1 MDTKNKSKHKIRTFL
16 FLFIF
21 VFFST
26 ANIAKGEEEEEEDV
40 IDENGINITK
50 WKKDFQRKIYE
61 ESIRELK
68 ILGNVP
74 ISQALKNLIVSTFG
88 DNIANAYFFFY
99 NLEYNQMKD
108 LNLKSK
114 DESPETISKNFE
126 KSVGVSVDGVK
137 NKIVFIGSLSGPAF
151 ISTVLEWCIRHVEE
165 IDYIVFLGDFCDHKN
180 DNDMLYIMSIIFLF
194 TRIFINKVI
203 LIHGDKDYTTR
214 IYVNTDEKLIKK
226 LIDIKLFS
234 EKDGD
239 LYVLEEGW
247 IEELQYFYKSMPY
260 NALFTFENGK
270 RVYCAQNTPPFV
282 IKETEKGEYIID
294 DKEYISGFPS
304 LIHNEDEETFEK
316 HNRAFSNRL
325 LINNTENEK
334 ITKEGSRFLIPE
346 NFYEDFMV
354 ENEINSSVYCGKGN
368 KTILLDNNTRSIK
381 MVNSKILSTGPDS
394 PTGNEEYRNEEE
406 NKASILVVEDDKD
419 FYITAED
426 MLQEKRK

>member
-26 ANIAKGEEEEEEDV
+26 ANIVKGEEEENV

-61 ESIRELK
+61 EIIREQK
-68 ILGNVP
+68 ILKNVP
-74 ISQALKNLIVSTFG
+74 ISQALKNIIVSTFG
-88 DNIANAYFFFY
+88 DNIANAYSFFL
-99 NLEYNQMKD
+99 NLRYNQLKD
-108 LNLKSK
+108 LKLGSEDEDPKPTYK
-114 DESPETISKNFE
+114 DFE
-126 KSVGVSVDGVK
+126 KSVGIKVDNVK

-151 ISTVLEWCIRHVEE
+151 ISTVLEWCIRHVDE
-165 IDYIVFLGDFCDHKN
+165 IDYIVFLGDFCDHKD
-180 DNDMLYIMSIIFLF
+180 DNDMLYIMAIIFLF

-214 IYVNTDEKLIKK
+214 IYANTDEKLIKK

-234 EKDGD
+234 EKDGE

-247 IEELQYFYKSMPY
+247 VEELQYFYKSMPY

-282 IKETEKGEYIID
+282 IKETEKGDYIID
-294 DKEYISGFPS
+294 NKEYISGLPS
-304 LIHNEDEETFEK
+304 IIHNEDEKTFEK

-325 LINNTENEK
+325 LINNTGNEK

-346 NFYEDFMV
+346 KFYEDFMV
-354 ENEINSSVYCGKGN
+354 ENEINSSVYCGKKN
-368 KTILLDNNTRSIK
+368 NTILFDNNTRSIK
-381 MVNSKILSTGPDS
+381 MVNSKIVSKVPDN
-394 PTGNEEYRNEEE
+394 PTGNEEE
-406 NKASILVVEDDKD
+406 NKASILIVEDDKD
-419 FYITAED
+419 FYITADD
-426 MLQEKRK
+426 MLQEKKK

>member
-1 MDTKNKSKHKIRTFL
+1 MNTKNKNKHKIRTFL

-26 ANIAKGEEEEEEDV
+26 ANIVKGEEEENV

-61 ESIRELK
+61 EIIREQK
-68 ILGNVP
+68 ILENVP
-74 ISQALKNLIVSTFG
+74 ISQALKNIIVSTFG
-88 DNIANAYFFFY
+88 DNIANASSFFF
-99 NLEYNQMKD
+99 NLEYNQLKD
-108 LNLKSK
+108 YLNLGSE
-114 DESPETISKNFE
+114 DEAPETTSKNFE
-126 KSVGVSVDGVK
+126 KSVGINVENVK

-151 ISTVLEWCIRHVEE
+151 ISTVLEWCIRHIDE
-165 IDYIVFLGDFCDHKN
+165 IDYIVFLGDFCDHKD

-214 IYVNTDEKLIKK
+214 IYGNTEEELIKK

-234 EKDGD
+234 EKDGE

-247 IEELQYFYKSMPY
+247 VEELQYFYKSMPY

-282 IKETEKGEYIID
+282 IKENEKREYIID
-294 DKEYISGFPS
+294 NKEYISGLPS
-304 LIHNEDEETFEK
+304 LIHKEDEKTFEK

-325 LINNTENEK
+325 LIDNTGNEK

-381 MVNSKILSTGPDS
+381 MVNSKIVSTGPDS
-394 PTGNEEYRNEEE
+394 PTRNEEYRNEEE
-406 NKASILVVEDDKD
+406 NKASILIVEDDKD

-426 MLQEKRK
+426 MLQEKKK

>member
-1 MDTKNKSKHKIRTFL
+1 MDTKNKSKHKIKTFL

-26 ANIAKGEEEEEEDV
+26 ANIVKGEEEENV

-61 ESIRELK
+61 EIIREQK
-68 ILGNVP
+68 ILENVP
-74 ISQALKNLIVSTFG
+74 ISQALKNIIVSTFG
-88 DNIANAYFFFY
+88 DNIANASSFFF
-99 NLEYNQMKD
+99 NLEYNQLKD
-108 LNLKSK
+108 YLNLGSE
-114 DESPETISKNFE
+114 DEAPETTSKNFE
-126 KSVGVSVDGVK
+126 KSVGINVENVK

-165 IDYIVFLGDFCDHKN
+165 IDYIVFLGDFCDHKD

-194 TRIFINKVI
+194 TRIFINKVF

-214 IYVNTDEKLIKK
+214 IYGNTEEELIKK

-234 EKDGD
+234 EKDGE

-247 IEELQYFYKSMPY
+247 VEELQYFYKSMPY

-282 IKETEKGEYIID
+282 IKENEKREYIID
-294 DKEYISGFPS
+294 NKEYISGLPS
-304 LIHNEDEETFEK
+304 LIHKEDEKTFEK

-325 LINNTENEK
+325 LINNTGNEK

-346 NFYEDFMV
+346 KFYEDFMV

-368 KTILLDNNTRSIK
+368 KNILLDNNTRSIK
-381 MVNSKILSTGPDS
+381 MVNSKIVSTGPDS

-406 NKASILVVEDDKD
+406 NKASILIVEDDKD

-426 MLQEKRK
+426 MLQEKKK

>member
-1 MDTKNKSKHKIRTFL
+1 MNTKNKNKHKIRTFL

-26 ANIAKGEEEEEEDV
+26 ANIVKGEEEENV

-61 ESIRELK
+61 EIIREQK

-74 ISQALKNLIVSTFG
+74 ISQALKNIIVSTFG
-88 DNIANAYFFFY
+88 DNIANAYSFFL
-99 NLEYNQMKD
+99 NLRYNQLKD
-108 LNLKSK
+108 LKLGSEDEDPKPTYK
-114 DESPETISKNFE
+114 DFE
-126 KSVGVSVDGVK
+126 KSVGVKVDNVK

-165 IDYIVFLGDFCDHKN
+165 IDYIVFLGDFCDHKD

-214 IYVNTDEKLIKK
+214 IYGNTDEELIKK

-234 EKDGD
+234 EKDGE

-247 IEELQYFYKSMPY
+247 VEELQYFYKSMPY

-282 IKETEKGEYIID
+282 IKKNEKGDYMID
-294 DKEYISGFPS
+294 NKKYVSGLPS
-304 LIHNEDEETFEK
+304 LIHKEDEKTFEK
-316 HNRAFSNRL
+316 HNRTFSNRL
-325 LINNTENEK
+325 LIDNTGNEK
-334 ITKEGSRFLIPE
+334 ITKKGSRFLIPE

-354 ENEINSSVYCGKGN
+354 ENEINSSVYCGKEN
-368 KTILLDNNTRSIK
+368 KTILLDNNARSIK
-381 MVNSKILSTGPDS
+381 MVNSKIVSTGPDS

-406 NKASILVVEDDKD
+406 NKASILIVEDDKD
-419 FYITAED
+419 FYITADD

>member
-1 MDTKNKSKHKIRTFL
+1 MDTKNKNKHKIRTFI

-26 ANIAKGEEEEEEDV
+26 ANTVKGEKEDDC
-40 IDENGINITK
+40 IDENGINIEK
-50 WKKDFQRKIYE
+50 WRKDFQRKIYE

-99 NLEYNQMKD
+99 NLGHNQMKD

-126 KSVGVSVDGVK
+126 KSVGINVDGVK

-165 IDYIVFLGDFCDHKN
+165 IDYIVFLGDFCDHKD

-214 IYVNTDEKLIKK
+214 IYGNTDEELIKK

-234 EKDGD
+234 EKDGE
-239 LYVLEEGW
+239 LYILEEGW

-260 NALFTFENGK
+260 NAIFTFENGK

-294 DKEYISGFPS
+294 DKEYISGLPS
-304 LIHNEDEETFEK
+304 LIHKEDEKTFEK

-325 LINNTENEK
+325 LINNTEKEK

-354 ENEINSSVYCGKGN
+354 ENEINSSVYCGNVN
-368 KTILLDNNTRSIK
+368 KTILLDDNTRSIK
-381 MVNSKILSTGPDS
+381 MVNSKIVSTVPDS

-406 NKASILVVEDDKD
+406 NKSSILIVEDDKD

-426 MLQEKRK
+426 MLQEKENKQ

>member
-1 MDTKNKSKHKIRTFL
+1 MDTKNKNKHKIRTFL

-26 ANIAKGEEEEEEDV
+26 ANIGKGEEEKEEDV

-61 ESIRELK
+61 EIIREQK
-68 ILGNVP
+68 ILKNVP
-74 ISQALKNLIVSTFG
+74 ISQALKNIIVSTFG
-88 DNIANAYFFFY
+88 DNIANAYSFFL
-99 NLEYNQMKD
+99 NLRYNQLKD
-108 LNLKSK
+108 LKLRSEDEDPKPTYK
-114 DESPETISKNFE
+114 DFE
-126 KSVGVSVDGVK
+126 KSVGVKVDNVK

-165 IDYIVFLGDFCDHKN
+165 IDYIVFLGDFCDHKD

-194 TRIFINKVI
+194 TRIFINKVF

-214 IYVNTDEKLIKK
+214 IYGNTDEELIKK

-234 EKDGD
+234 EKDGE

-247 IEELQYFYKSMPY
+247 VEELQYFYKSMSY

-282 IKETEKGEYIID
+282 IKETEKGDYIID
-294 DKEYISGFPS
+294 NKEYISGLPS
-304 LIHNEDEETFEK
+304 IIHNEDEKTFEK

-325 LINNTENEK
+325 LINNTEKEK

-346 NFYEDFMV
+346 KFYEDFMV
-354 ENEINSSVYCGKGN
+354 ENEINSSVYCEKGN
-368 KTILLDNNTRSIK
+368 KTILLDNNAMSIK
-381 MVNSKILSTGPDS
+381 MVNSKIVSTGPDS

-406 NKASILVVEDDKD
+406 NKASILIVEDDKD
-419 FYITAED
+419 FYITADD